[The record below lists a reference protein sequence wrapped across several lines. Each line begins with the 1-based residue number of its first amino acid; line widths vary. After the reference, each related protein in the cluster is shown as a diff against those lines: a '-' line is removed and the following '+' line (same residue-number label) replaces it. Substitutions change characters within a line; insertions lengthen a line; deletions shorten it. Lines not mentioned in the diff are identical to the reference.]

1 MVIAVNRGGTG
12 QSTYTDGQ
20 LLIGNSTGNTLTKA
34 TLTAGTNITITNSG
48 GGISIASSAGLTR
61 TSITATAAQTS
72 FTVTYTVGK
81 ILVFVNGVLLATSD
95 YTASSGTAVVLGVA
109 ASSGDLFDAITW

>member
-1 MVIAVNRGGTG
+1 MVVGVGYGGTG
-12 QSTYTDGQ
+12 ITTTPANGA
-20 LLIGNSTGNTLTKA
+20 LLIGNGTNYTSS
-34 TLTAGTNITITNSG
+34 TLTAGTNITITNTAGS
-48 GGISIASSAGLTR
+48 ISIASSAGLTR

-81 ILVFVNGVLLATSD
+81 LLVFLNGVLLATSD

-109 ASSGDLFDAITW
+109 ASSGDLFDALTY